1 MAEANRLVEE
11 EFERRRRGRSLSRLT
26 ALFAGA
32 DAADCVQ
39 FLRAQRDYD
48 NVPVHLYRVD
58 MPVSGHHPMALVDA
72 VRRKAGHTNII
83 DKIVEEY
90 WQPTLKWRFWE
101 YLGQTMTVVE
111 ELPLPDT
118 IMMAGAFHRY
128 ITDRDLA
135 VRRWP

>member
-1 MAEANRLVEE
+1 
-11 EFERRRRGRSLSRLT
+11 
-26 ALFAGA
+26 
-32 DAADCVQ
+32 
-39 FLRAQRDYD
+39 
-48 NVPVHLYRVD
+48 
-58 MPVSGHHPMALVDA
+58 MALVDA

-90 WQPTLKWRFWE
+90 WQHSNGVFAE